1 MSELQFMER
10 FRFFRKGL
18 FLENGDYLMTTS
30 PKSVVTLWH
39 AISGEEIA
47 SWEIKRYSSEATT
60 HAITLNEDGDV
71 VTLSSDGVL
80 QSWDYRALVTSL

>member
-1 MSELQFMER
+1 M
-10 FRFFRKGL
+10 
-18 FLENGDYLMTTS
+18 
-30 PKSVVTLWH
+30 LWN
-39 AISGEEIA
+39 ANSGEEIA
-47 SWEIKRYSSEATT
+47 SWPIKRYSSEAAT